1 MSSPAMYVT
10 GLAWIL
16 GAGTGSGQQP
26 PSELLDFSAATE
38 GALENFSCK
47 PYLQSSK
54 GYLDAGAHY
63 LLAACSLLRSEG
75 EKQGRPLPAGART
88 GMACLTHYG
97 APRSGFTFFQQMTEK
112 GPRFASP
119 LVFPQAYSNTAPNL
133 AAIEFSWS
141 GPHCVYAGP
150 QDCRLPWQ
158 FAADRL
164 ADGSADCMVLTAYEA
179 ASTELLPPGYPVRNG
194 AIALRLEKTAS
205 PGSLAVSPGLLAGA
219 APEALPVPHGSVQA
233 ELLFLSRM
241 FTAASE

>member
-1 MSSPAMYVT
+1 MSSPVMHIN
-10 GLAWIL
+10 GIAWVL
-16 GAGTGSGQQP
+16 GSGTGCSRQLP
-26 PSELLDFSAATE
+26 PALLDFSAAE
-38 GALENFSCK
+38 ESALENFSCK

-54 GYLDAGAHY
+54 GYLDAAAHY

-75 EKQGRPLPAGART
+75 EKQGQPLPAGART
-88 GMACLTHYG
+88 GMVCLTHFG
-97 APRSGFTFFQQMTEK
+97 APRSGFTFFRQMTEK

-133 AAIEFSWS
+133 AAMEFSWS

-164 ADGSADCMVLTAYEA
+164 ADGSADCIVLTAYEA
-179 ASTELLPPGYPVRNG
+179 ASAELLPPDYPVRNG

-205 PGSLAVSPGLLAGA
+205 PGSLAVPPELLSGT
-219 APEALPVPHGSVQA
+219 APEALPPPHGSVQA
-233 ELLFLSRM
+233 ELLFLSRI
-241 FTAASE
+241 FPAVSD

>member
-16 GAGTGSGQQP
+16 GAGTGSGLQP
-26 PSELLDFSAATE
+26 PSELLDFSSKAEQGLAD
-38 GALENFSCK
+38 FSCK

-75 EKQGRPLPAGART
+75 EKMGRPLPTGTRT
-88 GMACLTHYG
+88 GLTCLTHYG

-112 GPRFASP
+112 GSRFASP
-119 LVFPQAYSNTAPNL
+119 LIFPHSYSNTAPNL

-141 GPHCVYAGP
+141 GPHCIYAGP

-164 ADGSADCMVLTAYEA
+164 TDGSANCMVLSACEA
-179 ASTELLPPGYPVRNG
+179 ASGELLPPGYPVRNG
-194 AIALRLEKTAS
+194 AIAVRLEKNA
-205 PGSLAVSPGLLAGA
+205 PAGSRAVPAGMLSGLAKTPSAG
-219 APEALPVPHGSVQA
+219 PHGSVQA
-233 ELLFLSRM
+233 QLLFLNRL
-241 FTAASE
+241 FAASE